1 MIYITEHNDGL
12 LVQGDEIS
20 RHYPYEGVL
29 TIPKNSTLLVM
40 DDSSDMVVFKSASNY
55 DTWFTAIIGNIYI
68 GGVLATKDNIVEL
81 FNDISNDIPKR
92 SGGIVVPG
100 GDGSEIIVDC
110 DLEEVN
116 RKLDKINK
124 YLQDM
129 DCALDKINGEE
140 ICGYLPM
147 SGCSLLDEINGC
159 ILDEDCENNDNN
171 I

>member
-1 MIYITEHNDGL
+1 MITITEHNDGL
-12 LVQGDEIS
+12 LVRGDEIS
-20 RHYPYEGVL
+20 RHYPYDGVL

-55 DTWFTAIIGNIYI
+55 DTWFTALIGNIYI
-68 GGVLATKDNIVEL
+68 GETLATKDNIVEL
-81 FNDISNDIPKR
+81 FNDISNELPK
-92 SGGIVVPG
+92 GEGG
-100 GDGSEIIVDC
+100 GDDIIVDC

-116 RKLDKINK
+116 RKLDMINK

-147 SGCSLLDEINGC
+147 SGCALLDEINGC
-159 ILDEDCENNDNN
+159 LLDVDCDNKNNN

>member
-40 DDSSDMVVFKSASNY
+40 DDSSNMVVFKSASNY

-68 GGVLATKDNIVEL
+68 GGVLATKENIVEL
-81 FNDISNDIPKR
+81 FNDISNELPK
-92 SGGIVVPG
+92 SGGG
-100 GDGSEIIVDC
+100 NGDDIYVEC

-116 RKLDKINK
+116 KKLDKINK
-124 YLQDM
+124 YLQEM

-140 ICGYLPM
+140 ICCYLPI
-147 SGCSLLDEINGC
+147 SGCELLDEINGC
-159 ILDEDCENNDNN
+159 ILGEDCDKNNDIN
-171 I
+171 